1 MATVLL
7 QTQKEVFIMLIDG
20 FYELLDLIKTVIETR
35 LEGVLSYTHMLIEII
50 IGVLEVNL
58 RVQITELVLEY

>member
-1 MATVLL
+1 
-7 QTQKEVFIMLIDG
+7 MLIDG